1 MACAPLSSTV
11 RRLVVTSKGKRRLTY
26 AVAGVVVLTVGGF
39 FAYRQYLRSRS
50 ICQEV
55 AAGSSLEK
63 LTRVLSEHGMYASTS
78 GDGTHFI
85 IEHFKTG
92 GIGCTV
98 EVQGGRVISAKY
110 DGGARRA
117 QPVTQ

>member
-1 MACAPLSSTV
+1 M
-11 RRLVVTSKGKRRLTY
+11 VTSKGKRKLTY
-26 AVAGVVVLTVGGF
+26 AVAGVVVLAVGGF
-39 FAYRQYLRSRS
+39 LAYQQYLNSGS

-55 AAGSSLEK
+55 AAGASIER
-63 LTRVLSEHGMYASTS
+63 LTRVLSSHGMYASIS

-98 EVQGGRVISAKY
+98 EVKDGRVISAKFG
-110 DGGARRA
+110 GGAPAA
-117 QPVTQ
+117 QQLIQ